1 MMKIQI
7 QPVTAE
13 DLLIE
18 LDNTIT
24 ILNQL
29 RIDLKNSGV
38 LKQNGW
44 NVFNIMHQELERIM
58 CSVITDKQ

>member
-7 QPVTAE
+7 QPVAAE

-29 RIDLKNSGV
+29 QIDLKNYGV

-44 NVFNIMHQELERIM
+44 NVFNIMHQELERITGPGQ
-58 CSVITDKQ
+58 TDT

>member
-29 RIDLKNSGV
+29 QIDLKNYGV

>member
-29 RIDLKNSGV
+29 RIDLKNYGV
-38 LKQNGW
+38 LKENGW

>member
-18 LDNTIT
+18 LDNTII

-29 RIDLKNSGV
+29 RIDLKNYGV

>member
-7 QPVTAE
+7 QPVAAE

-29 RIDLKNSGV
+29 QIDLKNYGV